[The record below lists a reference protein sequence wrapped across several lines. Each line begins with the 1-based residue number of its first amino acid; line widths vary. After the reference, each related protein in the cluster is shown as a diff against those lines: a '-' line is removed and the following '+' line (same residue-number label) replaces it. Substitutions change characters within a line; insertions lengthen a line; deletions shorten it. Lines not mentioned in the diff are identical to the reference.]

1 MLAIIN
7 TLPPHVFFP
16 KLTFFTL
23 FNFPFSPFI
32 TKHFFFLKNNST
44 ETKKEDKMRSIPTT
58 MLNTHPNNTHTSTIT
73 HSLWQTPIP
82 YLFGGLAVIMG
93 LIALA
98 LLALSCSFCKLS
110 RNNQDGDHNDL
121 DNKESDP
128 QTKEPIKAY
137 EEKILVIMAG
147 NETPTFLATPVVLS
161 IIDKEIDNLVLVPAT
176 SSPQENQGSCSSQ
189 HAQKV

>member
-161 IIDKEIDNLVLVPAT
+161 IIDKEIDNFVLVPAT